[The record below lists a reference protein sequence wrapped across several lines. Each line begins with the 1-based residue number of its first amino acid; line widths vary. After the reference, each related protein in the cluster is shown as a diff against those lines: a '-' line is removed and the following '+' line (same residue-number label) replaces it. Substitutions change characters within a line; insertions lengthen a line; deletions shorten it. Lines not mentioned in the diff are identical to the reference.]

1 MIKSEELKEIIC
13 GWLDDYVHSLRGA
26 EVNFQMDKN
35 SEKYTASQ
43 FSIRDKIA
51 DMIMSKCRREF
62 IKDDMGEILQL
73 VELFNLETF
82 NVNDKYFCIKG
93 INGNATV
100 VYYDKDPITTV
111 KNHLIQVGRD
121 SLKMDLNYLLD
132 ITKHN

>member
-1 MIKSEELKEIIC
+1 MTREELIEFAKYLDEGCDLLGEGYIESRTDEFLQKMTNKNMKTKKEI
-13 GWLDDYVHSLRGA
+13 LD
-26 EVNFQMDKN
+26 
-35 SEKYTASQ
+35 
-43 FSIRDKIA
+43 
-51 DMIMSKCRREF
+51 
-62 IKDDMGEILQL
+62 L

-82 NVNDKYFCIKG
+82 NVNDRYFCIKG

-100 VYYDKDPITTV
+100 VYYDNNPITTV